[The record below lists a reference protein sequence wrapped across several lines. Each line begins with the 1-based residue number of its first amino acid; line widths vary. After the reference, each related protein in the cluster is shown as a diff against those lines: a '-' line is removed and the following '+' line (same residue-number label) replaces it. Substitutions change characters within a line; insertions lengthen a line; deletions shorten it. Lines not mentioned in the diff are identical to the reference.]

1 LGSWQWSWNDGN
13 NGVGSSVSFDVVSG
27 NTSEANKIPAGT
39 VKIVIS
45 ENNAFQEAP
54 TMTISSTQSLP
65 HRQSLSAALSL
76 SAETLSLLSDDGAE
90 GTTAA
95 ASDDTSTPTFNDDG
109 TYEVTLKAI
118 NDWQC
123 TLENLPTQDSEGNPY
138 YYWVEEADVS
148 NYTASYSFDDA
159 DDETLYCIN
168 AQKVG
173 DGVMTITNTKENTGD
188 EGYNLPSTGGTGT
201 KPYRLAGLFL
211 MGGGCALTF
220 ATQFTRRRRKKCTK

>member
-1 LGSWQWSWNDGN
+1 
-13 NGVGSSVSFDVVSG
+13 
-27 NTSEANKIPAGT
+27 
-39 VKIVIS
+39 
-45 ENNAFQEAP
+45 
-54 TMTISSTQSLP
+54 
-65 HRQSLSAALSL
+65 LSL